1 MALKLG
7 LLTGSDAAASALQA
21 AVIDGF
27 GAVMLYGGAITVW
40 LTAAASWV
48 VLHKPRDTAAASTV
62 RV

>member
-27 GAVMLYGGAITVW
+27 GAVMLYGAVTVW
-40 LTAAASWV
+40 LTAAASWA